1 MASKYWPPDRRLWAC
16 NDFPGAAL
24 ADRGAYVP
32 DPARRTSWYHA
43 IDDMS
48 VDDGGTMY
56 EEDAPLSRVTNGEIY
71 RAVLR
76 VDRRMDALSS
86 SVVTKDVYDSDRLAL
101 SERINSNREFV
112 QHEIQACSDAIA
124 AVTKDW
130 NDRYANARATRL
142 WLIGIGIGL
151 LTTIAYIVMGVL
163 P

>member
-1 MASKYWPPDRRLWAC
+1 
-16 NDFPGAAL
+16 
-24 ADRGAYVP
+24 
-32 DPARRTSWYHA
+32 
-43 IDDMS
+43 MS